1 MRILKDYIYEN
12 IEYLVTDGR
21 DGFNPSA
28 DGIRMLASRKV
39 GVGADKIIVF
49 HGSAECPSF
58 TVYDADGNKVEAS
71 REDVLVFAY
80 YLRCEGIPASAVE
93 IVHALG
99 DQAILDIHDLHLPEM
114 EVRLTE
120 HFICQMSG
128 VDEAE
133 LAC

>member
-1 MRILKDYIYEN
+1 MTRLDAVIKD
-12 IEYLVTDGR
+12 IEAVNKMG
-21 DGFNPSA
+21 NA
-28 DGIRMLASRKV
+28 WI
-39 GVGADKIIVF
+39 
-49 HGSAECPSF
+49 
-58 TVYDADGNKVEAS
+58 YDADGNKVEAS

-99 DQAILDIHDLHLPEM
+99 DQAILAIHDLHLPEM

-120 HFICQMSG
+120 HFICHMSG
-128 VDEAE
+128 VDESE

>member
-80 YLRCEGIPASAVE
+80 YLRCEGIPASAV
-93 IVHALG
+93 G
-99 DQAILDIHDLHLPEM
+99 DTTIGVSSESCPAAIASITNSA
-114 EVRLTE
+114 VII
-120 HFICQMSG
+120 F
-128 VDEAE
+128 VV
-133 LAC
+133 LAGASFSFAFWA